1 MLGTLLQPWVYGQP
15 PHAMKLLLHSF
26 KSGAAGR
33 HGAVHQHL
41 TTSGAENRAVHQHLT
56 TREAEKR
63 GLLHG

>member
-1 MLGTLLQPWVYGQP
+1 MLGTLLQPWVYGQL

-41 TTSGAENRAVHQHLT
+41 TT
-56 TREAEKR
+56 REAEKR